1 MRRTYV
7 RYIMNMVIFMSDK
20 FSYQTITCKS
30 ALNKI
35 NSFLPYHYDLNIY
48 RGCEHHCVYCFA
60 KYSHRYLEDNQFFN
74 HIYIKENIVEELEKK
89 LSSKSWKRDV
99 INLGGIT
106 DSYQPIEKEMKLM
119 PEILKL
125 LIKYKTPAIISTKS
139 SLILRDI
146 DLLKE
151 LSKVAGVQIACTI
164 TTLDQNLASI
174 IEPNASSVKKRI
186 QTIQK
191 LGEEGLTVGW
201 HLMPIIPYITA
212 TRNNL
217 KNIFEVA
224 SKCKVDYMI
233 TGLLNLRGITRTEF
247 FQFVLT
253 SFPEKHQ
260 KLWNLYHQKDKMK
273 EYKIQLFKLLNQ
285 LEKEYQ
291 VNRNYQK
298 YVPKGKEQ
306 TQLELF

>member
-1 MRRTYV
+1 
-7 RYIMNMVIFMSDK
+7 MVISMDDK

-48 RGCEHHCVYCFA
+48 RGCEHCCVYCFA
-60 KYSHRYLEDNQFFN
+60 KYSHKYLEDNHFFN

-106 DSYQPIEKEMKLM
+106 DSYQPIEKEKKLM
-119 PEILKL
+119 PKILRL

-151 LSKVAGVQIACTI
+151 LSDVAGVQIACTI

-174 IEPNASSVKKRI
+174 LEPNASSIKLRMKTI
-186 QTIQK
+186 QTLK
-191 LGEEGLTVGW
+191 EAGLTVGW

-217 KNIFEVA
+217 KNIFEIA
-224 SKCKVDYMI
+224 SKCQIDYMI
-233 TGLLNLRGITRTEF
+233 TGLLNLRGTTKTDF
-247 FQFVLT
+247 FHFLKQT
-253 SFPEKHQ
+253 FPDKYEAI
-260 KLWNLYHQKDKMK
+260 WNLYHNKERMK
-273 EYKIQLFKLLNQ
+273 EYKVQLYQLLNS
-285 LEKEYQ
+285 LEKEYHI
-291 VNRNYQK
+291 NRNYQK
-298 YVPKGKEQ
+298 YVPQKKEKK
-306 TQLELF
+306 QLELF

>member
-1 MRRTYV
+1 MRTYV
-7 RYIMNMVIFMSDK
+7 RYIIDMVISMKDK
-20 FSYQTITCKS
+20 FNYQMITCKS

-48 RGCEHHCVYCFA
+48 RGCEHHCIYCFA
-60 KYSHRYLEDNQFFN
+60 KYSHRYLEDDNFFN

-89 LSSKSWKRDV
+89 LSSITWKRDV

-151 LSKVAGVQIACTI
+151 LSIVAGVQIACTI
-164 TTLDQNLASI
+164 TTLDQKLANI
-174 IEPNASSVKKRI
+174 LEPNASSVKMRI
-186 QTIQK
+186 KTIQK
-191 LGEEGLTVGW
+191 LKEAGLTVGW
-201 HLMPIIPYITA
+201 HLMPMIPYITA
-212 TRNNL
+212 TRSNL

-224 SKCKVDYMI
+224 QRCQIDYMI
-233 TGLLNLRGITRTEF
+233 TGLLNLRGITRKDF
-247 FQFVLT
+247 FQFILT
-253 SFPEKHQ
+253 TFPEMHQ
-260 KLWNLYHQKDKMK
+260 KIWNLYNQKDKMK
-273 EYKIQLFKLLNQ
+273 DYKMQLFKLLDYF
-285 LEKEYQ
+285 EKEYHI
-291 VNRNYQK
+291 NRNYKK
-298 YVPKGKEQ
+298 YVPNVKKSN
-306 TQLELF
+306 QLELF